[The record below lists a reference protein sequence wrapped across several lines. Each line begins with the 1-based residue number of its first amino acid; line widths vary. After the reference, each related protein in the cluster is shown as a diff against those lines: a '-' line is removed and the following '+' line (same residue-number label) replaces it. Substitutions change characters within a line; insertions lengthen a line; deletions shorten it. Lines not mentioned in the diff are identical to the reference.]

1 MLAQVGCCTEGYAS
15 HWGSSLAA
23 IILRAAWKIGA
34 VFEIGVLGSGHSIL
48 VIIYRIG
55 YGQVFDPG

>member
-1 MLAQVGCCTEGYAS
+1 MVLRYARP
-15 HWGSSLAA
+15 WGSSLAA

-55 YGQVFDPG
+55 YGQVFEPG